1 MGPVRQGQRQ
11 EGGMTAVAAPLEGGA
26 TEREVARDLVRRAL
40 PLAPAFVVAG
50 AIGWG
55 VDGALSAL
63 FALLLVCANFL
74 LSAGLISNAAK
85 ISLPLLMA
93 AVLGGYLLRLALLF
107 GAVLLVKDMG
117 WVELWP
123 LGLTLVIAHLGLLL
137 WETKHVSASLAF
149 PGLKP
154 KD

>member
-1 MGPVRQGQRQ
+1 MGA
-11 EGGMTAVAAPLEGGA
+11 EGGMSAVAVPLEGGA

-40 PLAPAFVVAG
+40 PLAPVAVLLA
-50 AIGWG
+50 AIPWG

-63 FALLLVCANFL
+63 FALALVCANFL
-74 LSAGLISNAAK
+74 LSAALISNAAR

-93 AVLGGYLLRLALLF
+93 AVLGGYLVRLALLF
-107 GAVLLVKDMG
+107 GAVLLVKDLG

-123 LGLTLVIAHLGLLL
+123 LGVTLVAAHLGLLL
-137 WETKHVSASLAF
+137 WETRHVSASLAY

-154 KD
+154 KP

>member
-1 MGPVRQGQRQ
+1 
-11 EGGMTAVAAPLEGGA
+11 MTAVAVPLEGGS
-26 TEREVARDLVRRAL
+26 TERDIARDLVRRAL
-40 PLAPAFVVAG
+40 PVAPVFVLAG

-55 VDGALSAL
+55 LDGALSAA
-63 FALLLVCANFL
+63 FGVLLVCANFL
-74 LSAGLISNAAK
+74 LSAALITNAAR

-93 AVLGGYLLRLALLF
+93 AVLGGYLVRLALLF

-123 LGLTLVIAHLGLLL
+123 LGLALIVTHLGLLL
-137 WETKHVSASLAF
+137 WEMRYVSASLAF

-154 KD
+154 RKD